1 MAEIYEYDSL
11 IQARQT
17 IDGVSSTVVIYP
29 ITKWGNIVDAPEVGD
44 LDELETEDKSSLV
57 AAINEIQSQAGTGGG
72 GTAYVTKQYRDVV
85 YAEVEDQTE
94 FEVFFPNWDP
104 NTDFDMLTVVSGRLP
119 LTPVEDFSVN
129 GNVLTLVEGIEAGR
143 NLSLFLLRNEATND
157 VPTKLVRYRQD
168 MIATQEGQTVF
179 DITIEGFDS
188 STDYVTL
195 TSGRTILTED
205 LDFTIAGNTLTLTEG
220 VPVDRMLALYVYR
233 NEAVGPI
240 TAYRNFVLEASDGKR
255 YMLDI
260 TDEGLSYQEVIE

>member
-11 IQARQT
+11 IQARHT

-29 ITKWGNIVDAPEVGD
+29 ITKWGNILDAPEVGD
-44 LDELETEDKSSLV
+44 LDTLETEDKSSLV
-57 AAINEIQSQAGTGGG
+57 AAINEVQAQAGSS
-72 GTAYVTKQYRDVV
+72 GTTYVTKQYRDVL
-85 YAEVEDQTE
+85 YAETENQTD
-94 FEVFFPNWDP
+94 FELSFPNWDP
-104 NTDFDMLTVVSGRLP
+104 DADFDMLTVVSGRLP

-143 NLSLFLLRNEATND
+143 NLSLFLLRNEVAMGA
-157 VPTKLVRYRQD
+157 PTKLVRLRQD
-168 MIATQEGQTVF
+168 MIATTESQTVF
-179 DITIEGFDS
+179 DITIEDFDS

-233 NEAVGPI
+233 NEITSPI
-240 TAYRNFVLEASDGKR
+240 TAYKNFVLEASDGRR